1 MAKTRLP
8 AMVTETLEVKWSN
21 LNKPDVNFGVHSANH
36 NITVVITPKL
46 QKLLTEL
53 TKKSGAKKLN
63 GMTEKDDVKY
73 IKFKSKTFVES
84 SDGKFPCVDAASKET
99 AAVAF
104 GGDKVRLKLQPMV
117 LDRDNSL
124 SLYLNGVQII
134 EKGEYKPSSSGFEPV
149 EGGFDGSTFVE
160 SKPTVTK
167 EKVDEL
173 IEEDIPF

>member
-8 AMVTETLEVKWSN
+8 AMVTETLDVKWSN

-46 QKLLTEL
+46 QKILTDL

-84 SDGKFPCVDAASKET
+84 ADGKFPCVDAASKET

-134 EKGEYKPSSSGFEPV
+134 EKGEYKPSSGFEPV

>member
-46 QKLLTEL
+46 QKILTDL

-63 GMTEKDDVKY
+63 GMTEKDNVKY

-84 SDGKFPCVDAASKET
+84 ADGKFPCVDAASKET

-134 EKGEYKPSSSGFEPV
+134 TKGEYKPSSGFEPV

>member
-73 IKFKSKTFVES
+73 IKFKNFNPIYIYYS
-84 SDGKFPCVDAASKET
+84 
-99 AAVAF
+99 
-104 GGDKVRLKLQPMV
+104 
-117 LDRDNSL
+117 
-124 SLYLNGVQII
+124 
-134 EKGEYKPSSSGFEPV
+134 
-149 EGGFDGSTFVE
+149 
-160 SKPTVTK
+160 
-167 EKVDEL
+167 
-173 IEEDIPF
+173 

>member
-8 AMVTETLEVKWSN
+8 AIVTETLDVKWSN
-21 LNKPDVNFGVHSANH
+21 LNKPDVNFGLHSANH

-46 QKLLTEL
+46 QKILTDL

-84 SDGKFPCVDAASKET
+84 ADGKFPCVDAASKET

-134 EKGEYKPSSSGFEPV
+134 TKGEYKPSSGFEPV